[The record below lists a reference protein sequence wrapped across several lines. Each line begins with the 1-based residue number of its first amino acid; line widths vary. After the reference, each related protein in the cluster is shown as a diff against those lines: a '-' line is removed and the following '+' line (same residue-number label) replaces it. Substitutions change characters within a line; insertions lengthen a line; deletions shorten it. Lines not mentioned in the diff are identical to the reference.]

1 MHVLVHSSIKGKRQ
15 RYKENIFLDSIFVSN
30 KIEFVHLY
38 PTKVIH
44 SIQEVGSPF
53 WEIIDDA
60 ICIGEFL
67 IVENALQLY

>member
-1 MHVLVHSSIKGKRQ
+1 MHILVHSSIKGKHQ
-15 RYKENIFLDSIFVSN
+15 RCKENIFLDSIFVSN
-30 KIEFVHLY
+30 KIEFVYLY

-60 ICIGEFL
+60 TCVSKVLSSEGKCL
-67 IVENALQLY
+67 A

>member
-1 MHVLVHSSIKGKRQ
+1 VI
-15 RYKENIFLDSIFVSN
+15 N
-30 KIEFVHLY
+30 KIEFVYLY